1 MAVPPDTLAPVKVPS
16 LDLGRLHRSIATELE
31 AAYLSVVD
39 ASAFVGAPTTAAF
52 EAAFAAASGGRGAVG
67 CGSGTDALTL
77 ALVALGIGPGDEV
90 VVPAM
95 TFVATAEA
103 VVHAGAVPVLA
114 DVDAAS
120 LLLTGRDVDRVR
132 TDRTRAVLPVHLYG
146 HVVAFDLMEEWRESG
161 LVVVE
166 DAAQAHLATWRGRP
180 VGSVGHAACFSF
192 YPGKN
197 LGALGDGGAV
207 VADDQDL
214 IGRVACLRDHGST
227 EKGRHDV
234 VGWCSRLDGMQ
245 AAWLEVKLRH
255 LPGWTARRRLLAE
268 RYRELLPD
276 HLLVDWGD
284 GAVHHLVVVRVP
296 AARRHDVMAALGAM
310 GVQTG
315 VHYGLALS
323 QQPGLG
329 RWARPCPEAERA
341 AGEVVSLPLDPLMDE
356 AEVDYVVAALLG
368 ALGGG

>member
-1 MAVPPDTLAPVKVPS
+1 VEVPFV
-16 LDLGRLHRSIATELE
+16 DLGRLHRSIATELD
-31 AAYLSVVD
+31 AAYRSVVE
-39 ASAFVGAPTTAAF
+39 ASAFVGGPPTAAF
-52 EAAFAAASGGRGAVG
+52 EAAFAAASGRRGAVG

-120 LLLTGRDVDRVR
+120 LLLTRGEVARVR
-132 TDRTRAVLPVHLYG
+132 TDRTRAVVPVHLYG
-146 HVVAFDLMEEWRESG
+146 HVVAFDVMDEWRKSG

-166 DAAQAHLATWRGRP
+166 DAAQAHLAAWRGRP
-180 VGSVGHAACFSF
+180 VGSVGHATCFSF

-197 LGALGDGGAV
+197 LGALGDAGAV
-207 VADDQDL
+207 VADDQKL
-214 IGRVACLRDHGST
+214 LARVARLRDHGST
-227 EKGRHDV
+227 ERGRHDV
-234 VGWCSRLDGMQ
+234 VGWCTRLDGVQ

-255 LPGWTARRRLLAE
+255 LPAWTARRRLLAE
-268 RYRELLPD
+268 RYRQLLPD
-276 HLLVDWGD
+276 RLLVDWDD

-296 AARRHDVMAALGAM
+296 AARRDGVRAALAGI

-315 VHYGLALS
+315 VHYRLALS
-323 QQPGLG
+323 QQPALH
-329 RWARPCPEAERA
+329 RWARPCPQAEQA
-341 AGEVVSLPLDPLMDE
+341 AAEVVSLPLDPLMDE
-356 AEVDYVVAALLG
+356 SEVDDVVSVLMDVLNSG
-368 ALGGG
+368 